1 MRSRPPSRGSWAA
14 AGKCGALVVA
24 LLALG
29 ACTSEPA
36 GLAPSPSPSPTVEAS
51 PTPSPSP
58 SGEEVPVPSRVLP
71 PATDPPVAKLCSTP
85 ITTTPDQNAT
95 PLFCHDG
102 SVNVLAWAFYGAV
115 GVSVMSLGL
124 NPNNGQ
130 PQAAM
135 CDDMAHNGAKAS
147 QEANAYRLAAAY
159 YGWSFTFDPTKVTC
173 Q

>member
-1 MRSRPPSRGSWAA
+1 MVFVAA
-14 AGKCGALVVA
+14 CS
-24 LLALG
+24 
-29 ACTSEPA
+29 SEPA
-36 GLAPSPSPSPTVEAS
+36 GVLPSPTPSVSAAPSPSPSP
-51 PTPSPSP
+51 SP
-58 SGEEVPVPSRVLP
+58 SGDEVPVDSHVLP
-71 PATDPPVAKLCSTP
+71 PATDAPVGKLCATP
-85 ITTTPDQNAT
+85 ITTTSDQNAK

-115 GVSVMSLGL
+115 GVSIMSLGL

-135 CDDMAHNGAKAS
+135 CDDIAHNGAKPS

-173 Q
+173 S